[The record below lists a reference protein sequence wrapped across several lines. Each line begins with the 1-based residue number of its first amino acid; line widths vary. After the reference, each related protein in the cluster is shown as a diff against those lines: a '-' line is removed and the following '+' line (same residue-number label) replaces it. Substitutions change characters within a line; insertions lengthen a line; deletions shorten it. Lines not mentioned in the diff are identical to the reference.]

1 MARNPGWGIASA
13 NKYDSIHTVERRRKK
28 LLRSWDEC
36 KTPGT
41 RSHVRMLAAME
52 RLEGRRPAWNGL
64 PFRVS
69 KKRGASRV
77 DVIDAVIRNAFP
89 NEPFTWREI
98 NGFLID
104 HFPYWAQ
111 DRGNQVSGI
120 LYYYRKRLKIKV
132 VGKGWRGHYLW
143 ARHGDDVAAPAAT
156 SGAP

>member
-1 MARNPGWGIASA
+1 M
-13 NKYDSIHTVERRRKK
+13 SIGKWFAVV
-28 LLRSWDEC
+28 LRSYRGRTGLVNTVKYVQRDKRGSWRVIPVGASPPRTSMIPSTRSREGVRNSC
-36 KTPGT
+36 GAGT
-41 RSHVRMLAAME
+41 RVQDPR
-52 RLEGRRPAWNGL
+52 
-64 PFRVS
+64 
-69 KKRGASRV
+69 
-77 DVIDAVIRNAFP
+77 